1 MAVWLVS
8 SARCAVHGCDLDKAS
23 KAFSA
28 RRVWANPVFFLKSG
42 GGLNFRCFSVVLFHV
57 FLLEKRSCEG
67 LGNILGI
74 SGSILC
80 RRLCAAGVRCAAWG
94 AKEPEFLHESRY
106 PLVNCYIT
114 LENHHFQ
121 WVNPLFRLGHFQ

>member
-28 RRVWANPVFFLKSG
+28 RRVWANPVFFFRKAEVVSTSG
-42 GGLNFRCFSVVLFHV
+42 V
-57 FLLEKRSCEG
+57 FLWYFFMFFYWRNG
-67 LGNILGI
+67 LVKVLGI
-74 SGSILC
+74 SGNIWNHGDILC
-80 RRLCAAGVRCAAWG
+80 RRLCAAGVRCAGG

-114 LENHHFQ
+114 MERSTIFN
-121 WVNPLFRLGHFQ
+121 G